1 MARLLLVGNSRWH
14 WAEVAEGGWRSWH
27 APPPSPG
34 APPPWDQLRAWAAVG
49 ALPAGCNP
57 PPERGLTLAQVPLS
71 DLPPWLGIDRAL
83 VAWGAWRV
91 ECRAAL
97 VADAGTAL
105 SLTWVD
111 GEGCFRGGRISAGA
125 ALQRRSLGEATALLP
140 RHEGPFDRSVLD
152 SDGGWPEGTDQ
163 ALMQGCWRATAGA
176 IALAWRELSRQDP
189 DPQRRLWLTGGDGPA
204 LAPLLEAD
212 GIPLQLAPD
221 LALQALAA
229 LPAVGLLS

>member
-1 MARLLLVGNSRWH
+1 M
-14 WAEVAEGGWRSWH
+14 
-27 APPPSPG
+27 
-34 APPPWDQLRAWAAVG
+34 
-49 ALPAGCNP
+49 
-57 PPERGLTLAQVPLS
+57 
-71 DLPPWLGIDRAL
+71 DRAL

-91 ECRAAL
+91 ERRAAL

-111 GEGCFRGGRISAGA
+111 GAGCFRGGRISAGA

-176 IALAWRELSRQDP
+176 IALAWRELSRQDA
-189 DPQRRLWLTGGDGPA
+189 DPQRRLWLTGGDGPL
-204 LAPLLEAD
+204 LAPLLRASRRSWR
-212 GIPLQLAPD
+212 LAPN
-221 LALQALAA
+221 LALDALASLA
-229 LPAVGLLS
+229 LASLKPGPDP

>member
-27 APPPSPG
+27 TPPPCPG
-34 APPPWDQLRAWAAVG
+34 APPAWDRLRAWAAVG
-49 ALPAGCNP
+49 ALPPGCSP
-57 PPERGLTLAQVPLS
+57 PPERGLTLAQVPLR

-91 ECRAAL
+91 ERRAAL

-176 IALAWRELSRQDP
+176 IALAWRELSRQDA

>member
-27 APPPSPG
+27 TPPPCPG
-34 APPPWDQLRAWAAVG
+34 APPAWDRLRAWAAVG
-49 ALPAGCNP
+49 ALPPGCSP
-57 PPERGLTLAQVPLS
+57 PPERGLTLAQVPLRH
-71 DLPPWLGIDRAL
+71 LPPWLGMDRAL

-91 ECRAAL
+91 ERRAAL

-105 SLTWVD
+105 SLTRVD

-176 IALAWRELSRQDP
+176 IALAWRELSRQDA

-229 LPAVGLLS
+229 LPAVGLIS